1 MKLLAQLN
9 HLVDNT
15 DRLQHGRDFNEI
27 ERKNIQATR
36 LANAVARMMGAFQQG
51 ALTMQK
57 LKAGPHQV
65 MTVQHVTVEDGGQ
78 AVVAGQMNGG
88 DGVRKRGGACRK

>member
-1 MKLLAQLN
+1 MFLAEGCCTEGGN
-9 HLVDNT
+9 
-15 DRLQHGRDFNEI
+15 
-27 ERKNIQATR
+27 KATR
-36 LANAVARMMGAFQQG
+36 LANAVARRMAACGQS
-51 ALTMQK
+51 ALALQK

-88 DGVRKRGGACRK
+88 GGARKRGGVSKIEQ